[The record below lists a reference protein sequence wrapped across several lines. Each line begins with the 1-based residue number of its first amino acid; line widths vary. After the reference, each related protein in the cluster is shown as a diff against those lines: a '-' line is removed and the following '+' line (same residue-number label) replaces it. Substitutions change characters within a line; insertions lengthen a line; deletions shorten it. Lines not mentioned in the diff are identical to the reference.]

1 MVKQNI
7 RKSHKV
13 HYAGSGNNLIEEE
26 NDSSSNYSEPDG
38 INKSSHQI
46 KTDILTNN
54 VTKLLEKEGLY
65 KFERKERGG
74 HRKTVDY
81 ANSVV
86 KHTAKFITFVGGE
99 ELLKLP
105 IVTIMIIM
113 SIIKIIIKRLHVSV
127 VNRYCDHLSEMGFS
141 SSKQF

>member
-1 MVKQNI
+1 MRRLWLLFAQTVTVGLALWFIVATLKPQWLNQ
-7 RKSHKV
+7 
-13 HYAGSGNNLIEEE
+13 
-26 NDSSSNYSEPDG
+26 
-38 INKSSHQI
+38 SSHQI
-46 KTDILTNN
+46 KTDIVTNN

-105 IVTIMIIM
+105 IITIMIIM

-127 VNRYCDHLSEMGFS
+127 VNRYCDHLSEIGFS